1 MAPAVYPSPHGREN
15 EDWLAV
21 PLTVDAGFDGY
32 RLDRFLKARIARLSR
47 NRIQTIIERG
57 QILDDAGEPL
67 RRVSTRVH
75 AGQALVLLRPMPV
88 EPPVTLDYAEL
99 YRDDSLLVIDKPAG
113 LPVHPSARYFKHTL
127 TALMRE
133 RLGEGHGWE
142 LAHRLDR
149 ETSGVLLLG
158 RRRLDRRR
166 RAAPASGGV
175 LQRAFQTRSVKKEYL
190 AICRGTLDAAQRV
203 DAPLALD
210 PTSLVGVKMGVVPIA
225 AGGLSAA
232 TDVEA
237 LARGEHGS
245 ESITLVRCVPRTGR
259 QHQIRVHLELLG
271 HPLLGDKLYGVDE
284 QLFIDMADG
293 RLSMAEVEERVG
305 LSRQALHAHQL
316 WFPHPAS
323 GEEVSFQAPWP
334 EALAEVLAPPSSYSR
349 CDRSAP

>member
-75 AGQALVLLRPMPV
+75 SGQALVLLRPMPV

-99 YRDDSLLVIDKPAG
+99 YRDESLLVIDKPSG

-133 RLGEGHGWE
+133 RLGEEHGWE

-158 RRRLDRRR
+158 RRRVDRRR

-175 LQRAFQTRSVKKEYL
+175 LQRAFQTRAVKKEYL
-190 AICRGTLDAAQRV
+190 AICRGTLGAAQRI

-210 PTSLVGVKMGVVPIA
+210 PTAMVSVKMGVVPTED
-225 AGGLSAA
+225 GGLPST
-232 TDVEA
+232 TDVEP
-237 LARGEHGS
+237 LAQGEHLG
-245 ESITLVRCVPRTGR
+245 EAITLVRCLPRTGR
-259 QHQIRVHLELLG
+259 QHQIRVHLDFVG

-293 RLSMAEVEERVG
+293 RLSMGEVEKRVG
-305 LSRQALHAHQL
+305 LSRQALHAHQV
-316 WFPHPAS
+316 WFPHPGT
-323 GEEVSFQAPWP
+323 GEEVSFRAPWP
-334 EALAEVLAPPSSYSR
+334 EALAEVLPLPSSCS
-349 CDRSAP
+349 